1 MKGSGVLGLR
11 MDTLRYKGTSLVSLK
26 SWLLLGVRP
35 DTNSWWL
42 LGRTLEENGPL
53 PQDLAKGGGIG

>member
-11 MDTLRYKGTSLVSLK
+11 MDTLRYKSTSLVSLK

-53 PQDLAKGGGIG
+53 P